1 MWDNLPSGRRSDLMR
16 QLLVDHELTVSSSE
30 EVSDEWIM
38 RKRLN
43 ELLALEMH
51 AESRY
56 SHWECV
62 FSDLTGLVGDL
73 EDEFLEKY
81 PDSEYHKRL
90 SNEEWEA
97 VEKKNSDTM
106 TSEMWDVIVS
116 EAENFLQKGKVFHSP
131 SEANRYRIVKVKN
144 GKISGNLIDLESAKP
159 SIFTQMTLAGAVN
172 RLILSG
178 GERIRANDF
187 MASFAQS
194 CAVVNLHPRLE
205 FIEVDNQLLVVYT
218 GVE

>member
-1 MWDNLPSGRRSDLMR
+1 
-16 QLLVDHELTVSSSE
+16 
-30 EVSDEWIM
+30 
-38 RKRLN
+38 
-43 ELLALEMH
+43 
-51 AESRY
+51 
-56 SHWECV
+56 
-62 FSDLTGLVGDL
+62 
-73 EDEFLEKY
+73 
-81 PDSEYHKRL
+81 
-90 SNEEWEA
+90 
-97 VEKKNSDTM
+97 M

-144 GKISGNLIDLESAKP
+144 GKISVNLIDLESAKP

-205 FIEVDNQLLVVYT
+205 FIEVDNQLLVAYT